1 MENYG
6 FKLEEEKELREV
18 GGKAR
23 LWRHSATG
31 AQLLSICNTDE
42 NKCFGVSFYT
52 PPTDSTG
59 VAHIL
64 EHSVLC
70 GSAKYP
76 VREPFAELLKGSL
89 QTFLNAFTFP
99 DKTCYPVASANLQ
112 DFYNLMDVY
121 LDAVF
126 HPLLSKNTFRQE
138 GWHID
143 AESADGPWTF
153 KGVVYNEM
161 KGVYSSPDSVLA
173 EKSQNSVFPDNLYC
187 LDSGGNPEHIPDLT
201 YQAFIDFHQR
211 YYQPGN
217 ARFFFWGDDPE
228 PERLKRIDAVIG
240 GYSPVSDLPEIKL
253 QKAPARVRYLE
264 SPYAAEPNADRA
276 YLTLNWLLGER
287 GDISESLKMEMLEH
301 ILEGLP
307 GSPLRRALMESGL
320 GDDTTGCGLETD
332 LRQMY
337 YSTGMKGVLQADT
350 GKVEELVIKTLR
362 QLVEKGID
370 KEAVEAAVNSVEFS
384 YRENNSGRFPRG
396 LAAMILSLSTWLYGG
411 NPLAPLAWEAP
422 LNQIKTDLASGK
434 KIFEELIKK
443 NFLQT
448 PYSRLTLLPEG
459 SLAETREKAETSRL
473 AEIQAQTGPDAR
485 QQMVTETQLLQE
497 AQLTPDKPEDLAKIP
512 ALKITDLPASGREI
526 PSSISKAGNQTFI
539 GHDLPTRGIGY
550 ATLLLPIQSLPAE
563 LVPVLPLF
571 ARSLTETGSAKS
583 DYADLG
589 MEIAAKTGGL
599 GATILTGA
607 HLTTRQ
613 PFCFLTV
620 TGKAVYDKLPA
631 MFDLMKEILLEPQ
644 NRPEILTKRLELM
657 AREAK
662 ARLEYALQTAGHM
675 AVSLRLG
682 AHFSGEGALS
692 EQMNGISQLEYL
704 RDLLNRL
711 TSDPDA
717 LAARVTQLR
726 KLIIAS
732 DNAIFDYAS
741 EAANLDSFRKQAENL
756 LGALPREAVPATGQQ
771 IATWPKMGDLIRAEA
786 FITQGQVNYVGKG
799 ANLYDLGYT
808 YTGAANVIMR
818 WLRMGRLWEDIRV
831 AGGAYGAFCS
841 LDRINGT
848 MICASYRDPNVERTL
863 GVYDGLA
870 AFIRK
875 SPPAAP
881 QLEQAIIGAI
891 GMLDSYLLPD
901 AKAATALGW
910 YLSGQTRE
918 DRQKRREQIL
928 GTSTGD
934 FLDFANVLEGFAQSG
949 DICVLGGSRAA
960 QAAKE
965 HGWKE
970 QKLIYRR
977 QA

>member
-1 MENYG
+1 MDNYG
-6 FKLEEEKELREV
+6 FKLEEEKDLREV
-18 GGKAR
+18 GGRAR
-23 LWRHSATG
+23 LWLHSASG
-31 AQLLSICNTDE
+31 AQLLSVCNADE

-52 PPTDSTG
+52 PPTNSTG

-70 GSAKYP
+70 GSEKYP
-76 VREPFAELLKGSL
+76 VKEPFAELLKGSL

-161 KGVYSSPDSVLA
+161 KGVYSSSDSILA
-173 EKSQNSVFPDNLYC
+173 EQSQHSVFPDNLYC

-201 YQAFIDFHQR
+201 YQAFKDFHHR

-228 PERLKRIDAVIG
+228 EERLKRINAVIS
-240 GYSPVSDLPEIKL
+240 GYAPVTNLPEISL
-253 QKAPARVRYLE
+253 QKPPASIRYLE
-264 SPYAAEPNADRA
+264 TPYAAAPNENRA
-276 YLTLNWLLGER
+276 LLTLNWLLGER
-287 GDISESLKMEMLEH
+287 GDISEALKMEMLEI

-320 GDDTTGCGLETD
+320 GEDMSGCGLETD

-350 GKVEELVIKTLR
+350 GKVEKLIMETLR
-362 QLVEKGID
+362 QLADNGID
-370 KEAVEAAVNSVEFS
+370 KEAVEAAVNRVEFS

-396 LAAMILSLSTWLYGG
+396 LAAMIISLSTWLYGG
-411 NPLAPLAWEAP
+411 NPLAPLAWEEP
-422 LNQIKTDLASGK
+422 LNQIKSDLANGK
-434 KIFEELIKK
+434 KIFEEIINKK
-443 NFLQT
+443 FLQT
-448 PYSRLTLLPEG
+448 PYSRVTLLPESG
-459 SLAETREKAETSRL
+459 FAETREKAETSKL
-473 AEIQAQTGPDAR
+473 AEIQAQSGPDTR
-485 QQMVTETQLLQE
+485 QDLVRETQLLQE
-497 AQLTPDKPEDLAKIP
+497 AQLAPDKPEDLAKIP
-512 ALKITDLPASGREI
+512 ALKITDLPASAREI
-526 PSSISKAGNQTFI
+526 PTEISKSGTQTFI
-539 GHDLPTRGIGY
+539 GHDLPTQGIGY
-550 ATLLLPIQSLPAE
+550 ATLLLPITRLSPE
-563 LVPVLPLF
+563 LVPLLPLF

-583 DYADLG
+583 DYASLG
-589 MEIAAKTGGL
+589 LEIAAKTGSL
-599 GATILTGA
+599 GGTILTGG
-607 HLTTRQ
+607 HLTNRQ
-613 PFCFLTV
+613 PFCYLTIS
-620 TGKAVYDKLPA
+620 GKAVYDKLGS

-644 NRPEILTKRLELM
+644 NKPEVLAKRLELM

-662 ARLEYALQTAGHM
+662 ARLENALQTAGHM
-675 AVSLRLG
+675 TVSVRLG
-682 AHFSGEGALS
+682 AHFSGEGALA
-692 EQMNGISQLEYL
+692 EQMNGISQFEYL
-704 RDLLNRL
+704 RDLLNKL
-711 TSDPDA
+711 ANEPDA
-717 LAARVTQLR
+717 LVTKVNELR
-726 KLIIAS
+726 NSIIAS
-732 DNAIFDYAS
+732 ANVIFDYAA
-741 EAANLDSFRKQAENL
+741 EAGQLDSFRKQAEGL
-756 LGALPREAVPATGQQ
+756 LGALPGQPALTTGQE
-771 IATWPKMGDLIRAEA
+771 IAAWPKMSDLSHAEA

-799 ANLYDLGYT
+799 SNLYDLGYT

-831 AGGAYGAFCS
+831 AGGAYGAFAT
-841 LDRINGT
+841 LDRITGT
-848 MICASYRDPNVERTL
+848 LICASYRDPNVMRTL

-875 SPPAAP
+875 SPPTAS

-891 GMLDSYLLPD
+891 GMLDTYLLPD
-901 AKAATALGW
+901 AKAATALAW
-910 YLSGQTRE
+910 YLSGQTKE

-928 GTSTGD
+928 AASTED
-934 FLDFANVLEGFAQSG
+934 FLNFANVLESFAQSG
-949 DICVLGGSRAA
+949 DICVLGSNRAA
-960 QAAKE
+960 KAARE

-970 QKLIYRR
+970 QKLI
-977 QA
+977 